1 MSKNVSIYLAGGMGG
16 VSFEEQIRWRN
27 QIRDAILYGLYE
39 YTYKP
44 LFFSPPMYYNFEEQN
59 HNTER
64 EVMEYDLNRLRNSD
78 LVIVN
83 FNNPNSI
90 GTAMELAI
98 AYENR
103 IPVVGINED
112 KCELHPWLVESVT
125 RMCYSLRE
133 TIKYVVDFHL
143 N

>member
-1 MSKNVSIYLAGGMGG
+1 MKSVEIYLAGGMSNI
-16 VSFEEQIRWRN
+16 SFEEQLKWRS
-27 QIRDAILYGLYE
+27 QIKDAILCGCYE
-39 YTYKP
+39 YAYKP
-44 LFFSPPMYYNFEEQN
+44 LFFSPPTYYNLEEQN

-64 EVMEYDLNRLRNSD
+64 EVMDFDLNRLRNSD

-83 FNNPNSI
+83 FNAPNSI

-103 IPVVGINED
+103 IPVIGINET
-112 KCELHPWLVESVT
+112 KTELHPWLVESVT
-125 RMCYSLRE
+125 RMCCNMRE
-133 TIKYVVDFHL
+133 AIKHVVDYYL

>member
-1 MSKNVSIYLAGGMGG
+1 MKSVEIYLAGGMSNI
-16 VSFEEQIRWRN
+16 SFEEQLKWRN
-27 QIRDAILYGLYE
+27 QIKDAILCGCYE

-44 LFFSPPMYYNFEEQN
+44 IFFSPPMYYNLEEQN
-59 HNTER
+59 HNTEK
-64 EVMEYDLNRLRNSD
+64 EVMDFDLNRLRNSD

-83 FNNPNSI
+83 FNAPNSI

-103 IPVVGINED
+103 IPVIGINET
-112 KCELHPWLVESVT
+112 KAELHPWLVESVT
-125 RMCYSLRE
+125 RMCFNMRE
-133 TIKYVVDFHL
+133 AIKHVVDYYL

>member
-1 MSKNVSIYLAGGMGG
+1 MESVKIYLAGGM
-16 VSFEEQIRWRN
+16 SSITLEEQFRWRN
-27 QIRDAILYGLYE
+27 QVKDAILYGCYE

-44 LFFSPPMYYNFEEQN
+44 MFFSPPMYYNLEEQN

-64 EVMEYDLNRLRNSD
+64 EVMEFDLNRLRNSD

-83 FNNPNSI
+83 FNAPNSI

-103 IPVVGINED
+103 IPVVGINE
-112 KCELHPWLVESVT
+112 KNVELHPWLAESVV
-125 RMCYSLRE
+125 RMCCNMRE
-133 TIKYVVDFHL
+133 AIKYVVDYYL